1 MFIAFRISSILDDV
15 FLTSLPEYF
24 IAESGS
30 FRPLPVRMQTAF
42 LPASTRPIL
51 FALIIPAT
59 EAALAGSARIPSV
72 EARSL

>member
-1 MFIAFRISSILDDV
+1 MSSSFEVV
-15 FLTSLPEYF
+15 FFTSHPEYF

-30 FRPLPVRMQTAF
+30 LRPLPVRIQTIF
-42 LPASTRPIL
+42 LPSSTRPDL
-51 FALIIPAT
+51 FALITPAT